1 MSSDPSISDGATVA
15 LIVHEMRDDA
25 ELHARALAAWLT
37 ERGHKLAV
45 LEQNVDELDIEVLV
59 REPDELA
66 ADAALVVSLGGDG
79 SMLKAVELAAPHGVP
94 VLGVN
99 FGQLGYLTEVE
110 PPGMIDA
117 VEAALNGSCGIEERM
132 RVQVSVHRV
141 DGSVVDAGHA
151 LNEALVER
159 SESGHTVRLGLTIDG
174 EYFISYNADGII
186 IASPTGSTA
195 YSLSARGP
203 IVAPGHQALI
213 VTAVSPHQLF
223 DRSLVLKPDSTVEVE
238 VLPHR
243 TAALSL
249 DGRTSVELNPGDR
262 VVCSHSSIPGR
273 IVSMRNDDFLTV
285 LKTKFGL
292 VDR

>member
-1 MSSDPSISDGATVA
+1 MATVA

-25 ELHARALAAWLT
+25 ETQARALAHWLA
-37 ERGHKLAV
+37 ERGHKLAI
-45 LEQNVDELDIEVLV
+45 LANNTDELDGGAADLEAMV

-79 SMLKAVELAAPHGVP
+79 SMLRAVDLAAPYGVP

-110 PPGMIDA
+110 PAGMLDA
-117 VEAALNGSCGIEERM
+117 VDAALSRTAAIEERM
-132 RVQVSVHRV
+132 RVQVSVIRT
-141 DGSVVDAGHA
+141 DGSEFDAGHA

-159 SESGHTVRLGLTIDG
+159 GESGRTVRLGLSIDD
-174 EYFISYNADGII
+174 EFFLSYNADGII
-186 IASPTGSTA
+186 VASPTGSTA
-195 YSLSARGP
+195 YSMSARGP

-238 VLPHR
+238 VLPNR
-243 TAALSL
+243 NASLSL
-249 DGRTSVELNPGDR
+249 DGRDAVALQPGDR
-262 VVCSHSSIPGR
+262 VVCRRSDTPGR
-273 IVSMRNDDFLTV
+273 IVSLRNADFLTV

-292 VDR
+292 EDR